1 MTLTSIRT
9 GIRILAIFLAAGL
22 SFVSTSRAQDQQ
34 QQQPAKPAA
43 PAQAPAPAAGA
54 PPPAE
59 PPKID
64 PEEEKAFKAFSDA
77 STPQDVDKQIALG
90 EQFVQKYPQSKYDS
104 PVYDRLTQNYLAKQ
118 EPDKM
123 YAAADKALA
132 INKDDVTVLVI
143 VGWTIPH
150 VYDPNDI
157 NSERLLNKAEDY
169 EKHALEVLDKL
180 PKPAN
185 LTDDQFAK
193 AKQLAL
199 SQAHSGL
206 GLVYFRR
213 QDFANS
219 ITELQLGE
227 KLAATPDPTDFYVMG
242 IELDQLKRYPE
253 AADAY
258 QKCAQLP
265 GGLAGSCKQKAEQS
279 KKQAAA
285 APAATPAKP

>member
-22 SFVSTSRAQDQQ
+22 SFVPSSRAQDQQ
-34 QQQPAKPAA
+34 QPPPAKPAA
-43 PAQAPAPAAGA
+43 PGQAAPAPGT

-59 PPKID
+59 APKID
-64 PEEEKAFKAFSDA
+64 PEEEKAFKAFADA
-77 STPQDVDKQIALG
+77 TAPQDTDKQIALG
-90 EQFVQKYPQSKYDS
+90 EQFVQKYPQSKYAS
-104 PVYDRLTQNYLAKQ
+104 AVYDRLTQNYLAKQ
-118 EPDKM
+118 ETDKM

-150 VYDPNDI
+150 VYDPNDL

-169 EKHALEVLDKL
+169 EKHALQVLDTL

-193 AKQLAL
+193 AKQSAL

-213 QDFANS
+213 QDFVNS
-219 ITELQLGE
+219 VNELELGE

-242 IELDQLKRYPE
+242 IELNQLKRYPE
-253 AADAY
+253 AVDAF
-258 QKCAQLP
+258 QKCAQSP
-265 GGLAGSCKQKAEQS
+265 GGLADRCKQNAEQA
-279 KKQAAA
+279 KKAAAA
-285 APAATPAKP
+285 APASAPAKP

>member
-1 MTLTSIRT
+1 MTLTSIRR
-9 GIRILAIFLAAGL
+9 GIRILAIILAAAL
-22 SFVSTSRAQDQQ
+22 SFVPSSRAQDQQ

-43 PAQAPAPAAGA
+43 PGQAAPAAGA
-54 PPPAE
+54 PPAE
-59 PPKID
+59 APKID
-64 PEEEKAFKAFSDA
+64 PEEEKAFKAFADA
-77 STPQDVDKQIALG
+77 STPQDTDKQIALG
-90 EQFVQKYPQSKYDS
+90 EQFVQKYPQSKYGS
-104 PVYDRLTQNYLAKQ
+104 VVYDRLTQNYLAKQ
-118 EPDKM
+118 QTEKM

-150 VYDPNDI
+150 VYDPNDL
-157 NSERLLNKAEDY
+157 NSERLLNKAEEY
-169 EKHALEVLDKL
+169 EKHALQVLDTL

-193 AKQLAL
+193 AKQSAL
-199 SQAHSGL
+199 SQAHAGL

-227 KLAATPDPTDFYVMG
+227 KLATTPDPTDFYVMG

-253 AADAY
+253 AVDAY
-258 QKCAQLP
+258 QKCAQSP
-265 GGLAGSCKQKAEQS
+265 GGLADRCKQKAEQS

-285 APAATPAKP
+285 APAAAPAKP

>member
-22 SFVSTSRAQDQQ
+22 SFVPSSRAQDQQ
-34 QQQPAKPAA
+34 QQQPAKPAQPGQAA
-43 PAQAPAPAAGA
+43 PATGA
-54 PPPAE
+54 QPPAE
-59 PPKID
+59 APKID
-64 PEEEKAFKAFSDA
+64 PEEEKAFKAFADA
-77 STPQDVDKQIALG
+77 TAPQDTDKQIALG

-104 PVYDRLTQNYLAKQ
+104 PVYDRLTQDYLAKQ
-118 EPDKM
+118 ETDKM
-123 YAAADKALA
+123 YAAGDKALA

-143 VGWTIPH
+143 VGWAIPH
-150 VYDPNDI
+150 VYDPNDM

-185 LTDDQFAK
+185 LTDEQFAK
-193 AKQLAL
+193 AKQSAL

-219 ITELQLGE
+219 VNELQLGE
-227 KLAATPDPTDFYVMG
+227 KLAAAPDPTDFYVMG
-242 IELDQLKRYPE
+242 IELNQLKRFPE
-253 AADAY
+253 AVDAF
-258 QKCAQLP
+258 QKCAQSP
-265 GGLAGSCKQKAEQS
+265 GGLADRCKQNAEQA
-279 KKQAAA
+279 KKAAAA
-285 APAATPAKP
+285 APASAPAKP